1 MLSATCVAGGLT
13 PMHTTLQ
20 IHYTILHCT
29 AVPSQSSVASDQ
41 MGHNVR
47 REVEIQ
53 SKLRHPNIVSM
64 PCFFQDSK
72 TIYFVLDYAAGG
84 DVYKVQYIPLHY
96 TTLQHSTVRMTGRTR
111 L

>member
-1 MLSATCVAGGLT
+1 MLA
-13 PMHTTLQ
+13 
-20 IHYTILHCT
+20 
-29 AVPSQSSVASDQ
+29 QSSVASDQ

-72 TIYFVLDYAAGG
+72 TIYFVLDYAPGG
-84 DVYKVQYIPLHY
+84 DVYKVPCI
-96 TTLQHSTVRMTGRTR
+96 TLDRVAIQDRGAHLDIQNKFRAFSGPDFFFFF
-111 L
+111 LY